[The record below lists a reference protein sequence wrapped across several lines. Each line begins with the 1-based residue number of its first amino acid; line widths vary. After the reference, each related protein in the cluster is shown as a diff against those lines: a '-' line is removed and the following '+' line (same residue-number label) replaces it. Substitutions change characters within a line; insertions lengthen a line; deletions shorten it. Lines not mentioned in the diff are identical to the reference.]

1 MKYILLVP
9 DGAADEPLADLD
21 GKTPL
26 EVARTPHLDALA
38 RSGLVGSVQVTPRD
52 MYPGS
57 DAANMAL
64 LGYDPRRYYTGR
76 GPIEAA
82 AMGVPMD
89 DRDVAFR
96 CSLISTDGETLLDYS
111 AGHITTAEARPII
124 ELANQKLGTRAISLF
139 PGVSYRHILRWTDG
153 PTEVKTAP
161 PHENMGRKLAEIL
174 PQGDSDT
181 KLRAFI
187 DDSLNLLDDLPFN
200 RKRRAEGHPPANM
213 LWPWSPGRTPRM
225 PSFLK
230 QRGQTGA
237 VISAVDVVRGLGR
250 LTGLEIVD
258 VPGATGYFDTNYEG
272 KARYA
277 LDALARHDFVWVHVE
292 APDEA
297 GHAGSI
303 DEKIRAI
310 ENIDRLVVGTLV
322 EGMKKRDDFRLLC
335 APDHKTP
342 IATRGHS
349 VGPVPFLLYDSRKP
363 LRGGGNLPYDE
374 RALSEARTRVDEGY
388 RLIDDL
394 FAEGVAR

>member
-26 EVARTPHLDALA
+26 EVARTPYLDDLA
-38 RSGLVGSVQVTPRD
+38 RGGLVGSVQVTPPEI
-52 MYPGS
+52 YPGS

-64 LGYDPRRYYTGR
+64 LGYDPLRHYTGR

-82 AMGVPMD
+82 AIGVPMAE
-89 DRDVAFR
+89 RDVAFR
-96 CSLISTDGETLLDYS
+96 CSIIGTDGETLLDYS

-124 ELANQKLGTRAISLF
+124 DLANAKLGTRALTLF
-139 PGVSYRHILRWTDG
+139 PGVSYRHILRWIDG
-153 PTEVKTAP
+153 PTEVETAP
-161 PHENMGRKLAEIL
+161 PHENMGRRLTEIL
-174 PQGDSDT
+174 PRGDGEA

-200 RKRRAEGHPPANM
+200 RRRKAEGK
-213 LWPWSPGRTPRM
+213 PWSPGRTPRL
-225 PSFLK
+225 PSFAQL
-230 QRGQTGA
+230 RGHTGA
-237 VISAVDVVRGLGR
+237 VIAAVDVVRGLGR
-250 LTGLEIVD
+250 LTGLEVVD

-277 LDALARHDFVWVHVE
+277 LRALERHDFVWVHVE
-292 APDEA
+292 SPDEA

-310 ENIDRLVVGTLV
+310 ENIDRLVVGTLLD
-322 EGMKKRDDFRLLC
+322 GMKKRDDFRLLC

-342 IATRGHS
+342 VSTRGHA

-374 RALSEARTRVDEGY
+374 RALSEARTRIGEGY

-394 FAEGVAR
+394 FDEPGKR

>member
-26 EVARTPHLDALA
+26 EVARTPYLDDLA
-38 RSGLVGSVQVTPRD
+38 RNGLVGAVQVTPTD

-64 LGYDPRRYYTGR
+64 LGYDPKRYYTGR
-76 GPIEAA
+76 GPIEAV
-82 AMGVPMD
+82 AMGIPLD
-89 DRDVAFR
+89 PKDVAFR

-111 AGHITTAEARPII
+111 AGHISTEEARPII
-124 ELANQKLGTRAISLF
+124 ELANRKLGTRAITLF
-139 PGVSYRHILRWTDG
+139 PGVSYRHIMRWTDG
-153 PTEVKTAP
+153 PTDVRTHP
-161 PHENMGRKLAEIL
+161 PHENMGRKLADIL
-174 PQGDSDT
+174 PLGDGDAR
-181 KLRAFI
+181 LRAFI

-200 RKRRAEGHPPANM
+200 RARRDAGKPPANM
-213 LWPWSPGRTPRM
+213 LWPWSPGRTPELPAFAKR
-225 PSFLK
+225 
-230 QRGQTGA
+230 RGVTGA

-250 LTGLEIVD
+250 LAGLEIVN

-272 KARYA
+272 KGRYA
-277 LDALARHDFVWVHVE
+277 VDALARHDFVWVHVE
-292 APDEA
+292 SPDEA

-310 ENIDRLVVGTLV
+310 ENFDRLVVGTILDR
-322 EGMKKRDDFRLLC
+322 MKKLDDFRLLC

-342 IATRGHS
+342 VATRGHA

-363 LRGGGNLPYDE
+363 LRGGGSLPYDE
-374 RALSEARTRVDEGY
+374 RGVAEARTRIEEGF

-394 FAEGVAR
+394 FAD